1 MDTEAGGSGDRTSVL
16 GEISSQPCVEDTE
29 RYGVECTE
37 AGEVSSREERGSY
50 SSVARR
56 DLARG

>member
-1 MDTEAGGSGDRTSVL
+1 MDTEAGGSGDRASVW

-37 AGEVSSREERGSY
+37 AREASSQGGRGNY

-56 DLARG
+56 NLARG